1 MKQHHKLTL
10 IIILII
16 CLGTIASLIV
26 KEVWFIRSNE
36 IYYIGIS
43 APFEGLESGIGT
55 SIERGVSVLVDEV
68 NSNKEVK
75 EHDLRLEI
83 KKSDTKNSNDG
94 AANSANEL
102 VNTEKMV
109 SVVGYMGSEA
119 IESVSKIYENA
130 NIPLINISST
140 ESPPDKLNKYPN
152 IYATVTDSN
161 SETGFI
167 ANYTRN
173 VLGNKIVTIIHSD
186 SPHGKKMADAF
197 TSVYARFGTQIHYTY
212 SFNPNNLPASIDDIV
227 VQIKDLKDLGTIFFA
242 GDAPSAANFVV
253 KARDASIKNLIVGT
267 NVVATTGFR
276 EAIAEFVKDK
286 DKVAAYTDGIVMSS
300 PLLYDTAGGEA
311 QQFKNQY
318 MEKFG
323 TAPDWIA
330 AYAYDAAKMMFK
342 AILRDETEDKPSPKT
357 CSAAIIRYFNS
368 LITPESANNGV
379 TGQTWFSTTGKHQ
392 KPVQVG
398 IYNGRNII
406 AAPTQL
412 QPIKSNSSV
421 NYFEE
426 IKSGRVLYVNDRFMY
441 KTNVIYT
448 GIEVHE
454 ITDVNIQNYNAVID
468 CSIWFRYRGKFNPA
482 DVDFLNGVHD
492 VKNDIQEI
500 KLSEPIESSE
510 QKDISFRLYR
520 IKGRFN
526 LNFLDTKL
534 EYGKHLMGLSFNHKN
549 LNRNNV
555 IYVVDMLGMGFDKQM
570 TLRGQLNARR
580 ALNPAFGWRIDDAWL
595 SQIIFTTSSF
605 GSPMYVGYGA
615 ADPDFS
621 RIDYGVIFSENRLNF
636 RTLIP
641 SEYLIYIGIFGIVG
655 SIVAWFID
663 RQLKGIFWLTSSW
676 FIRVFFWP
684 LLILSIGN
692 LSVNSAIRH
701 NVSVH
706 YIQDLIMGYDM
717 LWWLVPATLLVVAL
731 ERFLWNPL
739 ENRTKRKIPNV
750 IRKFVAATIYLFAF
764 FGIVAFVLDQK
775 LTSLL
780 ATSGLFTMIVGLAI
794 QGNIANVFTGIVINI
809 ERPFSIG
816 DWIKIND
823 IDSVNVV
830 DMTWRT
836 VRLQTLTNHMISIP
850 NGQVGDSVVV
860 NYSKDSIRIDIPIQ
874 ISTQY
879 EPDKILKLLKEIIE
893 SVPEASSVKPPAHA
907 FLGAKA
913 LSNSWVAEYVM
924 RVWVSNWKNQFALRG
939 KLWNAVWKRF
949 TAEGISLNPV
959 EENEPTAL
967 LHSPTIQMLAKKAEN
982 SNKIEDSVNATGA
995 NSPSLLQKTTPTPQ
1009 NI

>member
-1 MKQHHKLTL
+1 MKQHHRLTL
-10 IIILII
+10 IILLII
-16 CLGTIASLIV
+16 FLGSIASLIV
-26 KEVWFIRSNE
+26 KKTWFIRSNE

-43 APFEGLESGIGT
+43 APFEGLEAGIGT

-68 NSNKEVK
+68 NNNKEVT
-75 EHDLRLEI
+75 ENNLRLEI
-83 KKSDTKNSNDG
+83 KKSDTKDSNEG

-109 SVVGYMGSEA
+109 SIVGYMGSEA
-119 IESVSKIYENA
+119 IESVSKIYERA
-130 NIPLINISST
+130 NIPFINISST
-140 ESPPDKLNKYPN
+140 ESSPDTLNKYPN

-173 VLGNKIVTIIHSD
+173 VLGNKIVTIIYSD
-186 SPHGKKMADAF
+186 SPHGKNMADAF

-212 SFNPNNLPASIDDIV
+212 SFNPNNMSSSIDGIIA
-227 VQIKDLKDLGTIFFA
+227 QIKDLKDLGTIFFA
-242 GDAPSAANFVV
+242 GDASSAANFVV
-253 KARDASIKNLIVGT
+253 KARDVSIKNLIVGID
-267 NVVATTGFR
+267 VVGTTGFT
-276 EAIAEFVKDK
+276 EAIAGLVKDK
-286 DKVAAYTDGIVMSS
+286 DKVAAYTDGIVMAS
-300 PLLYDTAGGEA
+300 PLLYDTAGEQA
-311 QQFKNQY
+311 QQFKNKY

-323 TAPDWIA
+323 STPDWIA
-330 AYAYDAAKMMFK
+330 AYAYDAGKIAFK
-342 AILRDETEDKPSPKT
+342 AIMRDETEGKPSVEK
-357 CSAAIIRYFNS
+357 CRSAVINYLNS
-368 LITPESANNGV
+368 LITPESANDGV
-379 TGQTWFSTTGKHQ
+379 TGKTWFSTSSKHQ

-398 IYNGRNII
+398 IYNGHNII

-454 ITDVNIQNYNAVID
+454 ITDINRKNYSAVVD

-482 DVDFLNGVHD
+482 DIEFLNAVAD
-492 VKNDIQEI
+492 VKNDSAEI
-500 KLSEPIESSE
+500 KLNEPIESSE

-520 IKGRFN
+520 IKGKFSID
-526 LNFLDTKL
+526 FLDTKL
-534 EYGKHLMGLSFNHKN
+534 SYGKHLMGFSFHHKN

-555 IYVVDMLGMGFDKQM
+555 IYVVDMLGMGFDKQV

-595 SQIIFTTSSF
+595 SQRIFTTSSF
-605 GSPMYVGYGA
+605 GSPIYVGYGA
-615 ADPDFS
+615 TDPDFS
-621 RIDYGVIFSENRLNF
+621 RVDYGVVFSEDRIDF
-636 RTLIP
+636 RTIVP

-663 RQLKGIFWLTSSW
+663 KRLKGMFWLTSSW
-676 FIRVFFWP
+676 FIRVCFWP
-684 LLILSIGN
+684 LLLLSIGN
-692 LSVNSAIRH
+692 LSVNSAIKH
-701 NVSVH
+701 NISIH
-706 YIQDLIMGYDM
+706 YIEDLIKGYDM
-717 LWWLVPATLLVVAL
+717 LWWIVPATLLIIAFERFIWDPL
-731 ERFLWNPL
+731 ER
-739 ENRTKRKIPNV
+739 RTKRKIPNV
-750 IRKFVAATIYLFAF
+750 IRKSGAAVIYMFAF
-764 FGIVAFVLDQK
+764 FGIVAFVLGQK

-780 ATSGLFTMIVGLAI
+780 ATSGLFTMIIGLAV
-794 QGNIANVFTGIVINI
+794 QGNIANIFSGIIINL

-816 DWIKIND
+816 DWIKIKD
-823 IDSVNVV
+823 IDNVNVI

-836 VRLQTLTNHMISIP
+836 IRLQTLTNHVVAIP
-850 NGQVGDSVVV
+850 NGVVASAVVV

-874 ISTQY
+874 VSTKH
-879 EPDKILKLLKEIIE
+879 EPDKILKLLKEIID
-893 SVPEASSVKPPAHA
+893 SVPDANSVKPPAHA
-907 FLGAKA
+907 FLGVKA
-913 LSNSWVAEYVM
+913 LANNWVSEYVI

-949 TAEGISLNPV
+949 TAENISLDPI
-959 EENEPTAL
+959 EENNLEDAVN
-967 LHSPTIQMLAKKAEN
+967 TIEAKK
-982 SNKIEDSVNATGA
+982 
-995 NSPSLLQKTTPTPQ
+995 PSLLQKTTPTPQ

>member
-1 MKQHHKLTL
+1 MKQHHRLTL
-10 IIILII
+10 IILLII
-16 CLGTIASLIV
+16 FLGSIASLIV
-26 KEVWFIRSNE
+26 KKTLFLSTGEV
-36 IYYIGIS
+36 YHIGIS
-43 APFEGLESGIGT
+43 APTEGLESGIGT
-55 SIERGVSVLVDEV
+55 SMERGVSILIDEV
-68 NSNKEVK
+68 NSNKTVSDHK
-75 EHDLRLEI
+75 LRLEL
-83 KKSDTKNSNDG
+83 KKIDTQ
-94 AANSANEL
+94 NSAEGVIKSAQEL
-102 VNTEKMV
+102 TQMEKMV
-109 SVVGYMGSEA
+109 VVVGYMGSEA
-119 IESVSKIYENA
+119 VESVSKIYESS

-140 ESPPDKLNKYPN
+140 ELPPDNLNKYPN

-173 VLGNKIVTIIHSD
+173 VLGNKIITIIHSS
-186 SPHGKKMADAF
+186 SPHGKKMADTF

-212 SFNPNNLPASIDDIV
+212 QFNPDNPVVSINEIIT
-227 VQIKDLKDLGTIFFA
+227 QIKDLKDLGTIFFA
-242 GDAPSAANFVV
+242 GDASSAANFVV

-267 NVVATTGFR
+267 DVIATAGFTD
-276 EAIAEFVKDK
+276 AILGLVKDK

-300 PLLYDTAGGEA
+300 PLLYDTAGEEA

-330 AYAYDAAKMMFK
+330 AYAYDAGKIAFRGV
-342 AILRDETEDKPSPKT
+342 LRDSTEGKPSIEK
-357 CSAAIIRYFNS
+357 CRSAIVNYLNS

-379 TGQTWFSTTGKHQ
+379 TGKTWFSTTGKHQ
-392 KPVQVG
+392 KSVQVG

-412 QPIKSNSSV
+412 QPIKSSSSV

-454 ITDVNIQNYNAVID
+454 ITDINLQTYSAVID

-482 DVDFLNGVHD
+482 DVDFLNGVRD

-534 EYGKHLMGLSFNHKN
+534 EYGKRLMGLSFHHKN

-621 RIDYGVIFSENRLNF
+621 RIDYGVIFSEDRLDF

-641 SEYLIYIGIFGIVG
+641 SEYLVYIGIFGIVG

-663 RQLKGIFWLTSSW
+663 RRLKGMFWLTSSW

-684 LLILSIGN
+684 LLLLSIGN
-692 LSVNSAIRH
+692 LSVNSAIKH
-701 NVSVH
+701 NLSVH

-717 LWWLVPATLLVVAL
+717 LWWLVPATLLIVAL

-750 IRKFVAATIYLFAF
+750 IRKFTGAAIYLFAF
-764 FGIVAFVLDQK
+764 FGIVAFVWGQK

-780 ATSGLFTMIVGLAI
+780 ATSGLFTMIIGLAV
-794 QGNIANVFTGIVINI
+794 QGNIANVFSGIVINL

-823 IDSVNVV
+823 IDSVNVI

-913 LSNSWVAEYVM
+913 LANSWVAEYVI

-949 TAEGISLNPV
+949 TAEGISLDPV
-959 EENEPTAL
+959 EENQPTA
-967 LHSPTIQMLAKKAEN
+967 
-982 SNKIEDSVNATGA
+982 ATK
-995 NSPSLLQKTTPTPQ
+995 PSLLEKTTPTPQ